1 MHIVDIS
8 ALYSPNGGGI
18 RTYTERKLQIADQLG
33 KRLTVVV
40 PGAEAG
46 IRHIGNARMVTIP
59 SPTFPLDR
67 NYFYFE
73 NNDVIHAALD
83 REAPDFVE
91 ASSPWGSATAV
102 AEWPGTAPRALI
114 MHADPLSAWA
124 YRWLENVV
132 SRRTIDRGFD
142 WFWRHLRRLDNGF
155 DMVVCASPSFTARLV
170 AGGLKKTV
178 TLPMGI
184 EPGLFSPGLRDSD
197 LRRRLLERCQMPE
210 TATLL
215 LGVGRLSPEKRW
227 PMVVD
232 GATAAGYNRPLGLVI
247 VGDGHAR
254 GPVMRAVGENPHIQL
269 LSPIRD
275 RHEIAVLYASADLLI
290 AGSGAETFGM
300 VMAEARASGLPI
312 IVPDEGGAFDQL
324 VPGIGLAYESGDAA
338 SVAVTIGDAIA
349 QQNALRAAAIKGA
362 SAVPTMDMH
371 FSNLF
376 ATYDRIA
383 AGEPA
388 QTAVASLVGVDKSG

>member
-18 RTYTERKLQIADQLG
+18 RTYTERKLEIADRLG

-46 IRHIGNARMVTIP
+46 IRHVGNARMVTIP

-73 NNDVIHAALD
+73 SNDVIHAALD

-142 WFWRHLRRLDNGF
+142 WFWRHLRRLDDAF

-184 EPGLFSPGLRDSD
+184 EPGLFSPGLRDTD

-210 TATLL
+210 SATLL

-227 PMVVD
+227 PMVIA

-247 VGDGHAR
+247 VGDGHSR
-254 GPVMRAVGENPHIQL
+254 GPVVRAVGENPHIQL

-312 IVPDEGGAFDQL
+312 IVPNEGGAYDQL
-324 VPGIGLAYESGDAA
+324 VPGAGLAYESGDAA
-338 SVAVTIGDAIA
+338 SVAVTIGDGIA
-349 QQNALRAAAIKGA
+349 QQNALRAAAVEGA

-371 FSNLF
+371 FANLF
-376 ATYDRIA
+376 AAYDRIA

-388 QTAVASLVGVDKSG
+388 QDAVVSLVD